1 MENQM
6 VPTEHQNQRILTT
19 SQLAEKY
26 GTDEKRISEN
36 FNRNKE
42 RYSVGKHYFALEG
55 EEKRAFI
62 NYTQIADGLKHAP
75 VIYLWTEKGA
85 WLHAKSLGTDEAW
98 EAYAALVDEYYRV
111 RAPQPTS
118 IPEFLLQ
125 TAKAMVDQEKK
136 IFALETAQ
144 AETVQFIQNLKATM
158 LPVDKEWRKYI
169 NDRLAKIAQAKGN
182 DFQGVKRDS
191 YVLLEQRAS
200 CTLARRVKN
209 LKDRLTEGG
218 ATKTAIAR
226 ACRLDV
232 IEQDKRLKEIY
243 TAIVKELVIKYV
255 A

>member
-1 MENQM
+1 MKNELMPFIYDGNQ
-6 VPTEHQNQRILTT
+6 VRTVVIEGQPWFVAKDICEILDH
-19 SQLAEKY
+19 SNSRMAVERLDD
-26 GTDEKRISEN
+26 DEKGVSIVDTLGGPQEMATVN
-36 FNRNKE
+36 E
-42 RYSVGKHYFALEG
+42 PGLYSLILGSRKPEAKSF
-55 EEKRAFI
+55 KRWVTHEVIPAI
-62 NYTQIADGLKHAP
+62 RKTGSYAIQSATPAQLSLQIAQCL
-75 VIYLWTEKGA
+75 
-85 WLHAKSLGTDEAW
+85 
-98 EAYAALVDEYYRV
+98 
-111 RAPQPTS
+111 
-118 IPEFLLQ
+118 
-125 TAKAMVDQEKK
+125 VDQEKK
-136 IFALETAQ
+136 IYALETAQ
-144 AETVQFIQNLKATM
+144 AIQAEIIQNIKATM
-158 LPVDKEWRKYI
+158 LPIDKEWRKYI